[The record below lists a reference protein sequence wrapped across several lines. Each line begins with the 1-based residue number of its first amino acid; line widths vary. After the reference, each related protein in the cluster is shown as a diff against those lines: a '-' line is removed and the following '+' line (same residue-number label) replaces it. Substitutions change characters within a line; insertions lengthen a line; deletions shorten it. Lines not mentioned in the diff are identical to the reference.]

1 MAMPEQTP
9 RQQMQARWEALKS
22 ERSTWFEHWR
32 EISEY
37 VLPRS
42 GRFFVTDG
50 NRDRRRYN
58 QIIDNTGTRAM
69 RILPAGLMSGMT
81 SPARPWIRL
90 TTSDPELDESYN
102 VKKWLSDV
110 TRLMLMVF
118 AKSNT
123 YLALHTIYKE
133 LGAFGTGC
141 NIIQPDFRN
150 VIHSDPLTAGEY
162 ALAVDDRGEVNAMY
176 REFQMTVAQMIA
188 KFGKDA
194 CSITVRNL
202 YEQGALD
209 TWVHVMHVIA
219 PRSDRDPNKRDARN
233 MAWKSCYIEVGAN
246 EDQFLRES
254 GYKRFPVVA
263 PRWEKG
269 SGNVYGDSPAM
280 EALGDIKQLQQE
292 QLRKSQGIDYMTN
305 PPLQVPTALKNQD
318 VDLLPGGVSYV
329 DMASPT
335 GGIRSAFEVRVDL
348 SHLLADIQDV
358 RDRIN
363 SSFYVD
369 LFMML
374 ANMDT
379 HNMTATE
386 VAERHEEKLLM
397 MGPVIERLH
406 NEALD
411 PLVDTT
417 FVNMLEANMLPPAP
431 PELQGRELS
440 IEYIS
445 VLAQAQRAVATRGVD
460 RYVMSLGTIAQ
471 MKPDVLDKFDSDHWA
486 DAYADMLGVD
496 PEMIVPGE
504 QVALVRQQR
513 AKAAQAQQ
521 QLAMA
526 QQGADTAQTLGNI
539 DTSKQNALTDVTQAF
554 AGYS

>member
-1 MAMPEQTP
+1 MPGPTE
-9 RQQMQARWEALKS
+9 RQRMQQRWGALKN
-22 ERSTWFEHWR
+22 ERSTWFDHWR

-50 NRDRRRYN
+50 NRDTRRYN
-58 QIIDNTGTRAM
+58 RIIDNTGTRAM

-90 TTSDPELDESYN
+90 TTSDPELDESYA
-102 VKKWLSDV
+102 VKKWLADV

-133 LGAFGTGC
+133 LGAFGTSC
-141 NIIQPDFRN
+141 NFIQDDFKNIIHN
-150 VIHSDPLTAGEY
+150 DPLTAGEY
-162 ALAVDDRGEVNAMY
+162 ALAVDDRGEVNTVY
-176 REFQMTVAQMIA
+176 REFQLTVAQLVA
-188 KFGKDA
+188 KFGKEA
-194 CSITVRNL
+194 CSVTVRGL
-202 YEQGALD
+202 YDRGALD
-209 TWVHVMHVIA
+209 AWVHVVHVIE
-219 PRSDRDPNKRDARN
+219 PRTDRDPSKRDARN
-233 MAWKSCYIEVGAN
+233 MAWKSCYFELGAN
-246 EDQFLRES
+246 EDRFLRES

-292 QLRKSQGIDYMTN
+292 QLRKSQGIDYMSN
-305 PPLQVPTALKNQD
+305 PPLQLPTSLKNQD
-318 VDLLPGGVSYV
+318 ADLLPGGYSYV
-329 DMASPT
+329 DMASPS
-335 GGIRSAFEVRVDL
+335 GGIRTAFDVRLDL
-348 SHLLADIQDV
+348 NHLLADIQDV
-358 RDRIN
+358 RSRIN

-411 PLVDTT
+411 PLVDVT
-417 FVNMLEANMLPPAP
+417 FASMMEARILPPP
-431 PELQGRELS
+431 PQELQGRELS
-440 IEYIS
+440 VEYIS
-445 VLAQAQRAVATRGVD
+445 VMAQAQRAVATNSID
-460 RYVMSLGTIAQ
+460 RYVMSLGQIAQ
-471 MKPDVLDKFDSDHWA
+471 FKPDVLDKFDSDHWA
-486 DAYADMLGVD
+486 DAYGDALGVD
-496 PEMIVPGE
+496 PELIVPGE
-504 QVALVRQQR
+504 KVALIRKQR
-513 AKAAQAQQ
+513 AQAQQ
-521 QLAMA
+521 AQQQMAMA
-526 QQGADTAQTLGNI
+526 QQGADTAQKLGSI
-539 DTSKQNALTDVTQAF
+539 DTSKQSALTDATQAF

>member
-1 MAMPEQTP
+1 MAEVTP
-9 RQQMQARWEALKS
+9 RQRMQQRWESLKT
-22 ERSTWFEHWR
+22 ERSSWFEDWR
-32 EISEY
+32 DISEY

-50 NRDRRRYN
+50 NRHARRCN
-58 QIIDNTGTRAM
+58 SILDNTGTRAM

-81 SPARPWIRL
+81 SPARPWVRL
-90 TTSDPELDESYN
+90 TTSDPELDESAN
-102 VKKWLSDV
+102 VKRWLADV
-110 TRLMLMVF
+110 SRLMLMVF

-141 NIIQPDFRN
+141 NIIQSDFRN
-150 VIHSDPLTAGEY
+150 VIHNDPLTAGEY
-162 ALAVDDRGEVNAMY
+162 ALAVDDRGEVNCLY
-176 REFQMTVAQMIA
+176 REFQMTVAQLLGR
-188 KFGKDA
+188 FPKD
-194 CSITVRNL
+194 SVSVTVRNL
-202 YEQGALD
+202 FDRGALD
-209 TWVHVMHVIA
+209 TWVPVMHVIE
-219 PRSDRDPNKRDARN
+219 PRSDRDPGKRDARN
-233 MAWKSCYIEVGAN
+233 MPWKSCYFEVGSN
-246 EDQFLRES
+246 EDRFLRES
-254 GYKRFPVVA
+254 GYRRFPVVA

-305 PPLQVPTALKNQD
+305 PPLQVPTNLKHQAT
-318 VDLLPGGVSYV
+318 DLLPGGLTYV

-335 GGIRSAFEVRVDL
+335 GGIRSAFDVNLRLD
-348 SHLLADIQDV
+348 HLLLDIQDV

-411 PLVDTT
+411 PLVDAT
-417 FVNMLEANMLPPAP
+417 FINMMEARILPPP
-431 PELQGRELS
+431 PDELQGRELS
-440 IEYIS
+440 VEYIS
-445 VLAQAQRAVATRGVD
+445 VLAQAQRAVATRSVD

-471 MKPDVLDKFDSDHWA
+471 MKPDVLDKFDADRWA
-486 DAYADMLGVD
+486 DSYADQLGVD
-496 PEMIVPGE
+496 PELIVPGDK
-504 QVALVRQQR
+504 VVLVRQQR
-513 AKAAQAQQ
+513 AQAQQ
-521 QLAMA
+521 DAQRMAML
-526 QQGADTAQTLGNI
+526 QQGADAAQKLGGI
-539 DTSKQNALTDVTQAF
+539 DTSKQSALTDATQAF